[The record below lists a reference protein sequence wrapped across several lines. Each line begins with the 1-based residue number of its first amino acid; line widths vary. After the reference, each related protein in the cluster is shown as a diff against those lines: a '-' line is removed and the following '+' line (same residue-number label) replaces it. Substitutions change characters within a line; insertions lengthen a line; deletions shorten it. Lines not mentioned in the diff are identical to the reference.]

1 MPVLADFWT
10 TYQWLR
16 ELRSFHDERM
26 VAVYF
31 KLPDDELVHVG
42 RYGQPHETI
51 TATAASAW
59 VTQNPA
65 GAQIVVPHGI
75 AAKQIVR
82 VVEPPQLV
90 GWTEVPDAKLKL
102 DCVCPGCLGRGDRN
116 FMRRVRG
123 AFARRLARV
132 RAAEKLGANS
142 ATIARALADLD
153 TPLEA
158 ARGRIEPDKLM
169 KYLRADDVQIRRVAT
184 SLLGYFTA
192 PQVEGILREQLVDKS
207 VSVRR
212 VATNALM
219 KVVGLEKTV
228 ALMQD
233 CDEEE
238 PIRECLE
245 WIEVEHDRQKA
256 ERALARLQ
264 GHSNVA
270 LRREIEAVAE
280 KIRRENS
287 QTD

>member
-16 ELRSFHDERM
+16 ELRRFHDERM

-42 RYGQPHETI
+42 RYAQPHQTI
-51 TATAASAW
+51 TATAASVW
-59 VTQNPA
+59 VKNNPA
-65 GAQIVVPHGI
+65 GAQIVVPHDI
-75 AAKQIVR
+75 AAKHIVR

-90 GWTEVPDAKLKL
+90 GWTEVPDAKQKL

-116 FMRRVRG
+116 FMRKVRG

-132 RAAEKLGANS
+132 RAAEKAKATN
-142 ATIARALADLD
+142 ATIALALAELD

-158 ARGRIEPDKLM
+158 ARGRIAPDKLV
-169 KYLRADDVQIRRVAT
+169 KYARSDDAQIRRVAT
-184 SLLGYFTA
+184 SLFGYFTA
-192 PQVEGILREQLVDKS
+192 PQVEAILREQLGDKS

-219 KVVGLEKTV
+219 KVIGLEKTV
-228 ALMQD
+228 ALTSL
-233 CDEEE
+233 DEEE

-256 ERALARLQ
+256 ERALARFR
-264 GHSNVA
+264 GHPNVA
-270 LRREIEAVAE
+270 LRKEIEAVAQ
-280 KIRRENS
+280 KISREE
-287 QTD
+287 